1 VTSAICG
8 FKGIAYLARIARE
21 ADGPGLLTVLACKH
35 EYTNRAHCAAP
46 DVSTVDPA
54 ASTALDLRRHP
65 DQSTLM
71 DAVAGIVEGALG
83 DALAARGE
91 ASIAVPGGR
100 TPVPLFE
107 RLARCPLDWARVH
120 VTLTDERAVP
130 VTEATSNERLVREH
144 LLQGAAAG
152 ARFYP
157 LMNGYEDPSV
167 RAETA
172 WSQIAWLPRPFDVVV
187 LGMGEDGHFASL
199 FPRMPGLAAAL
210 DPDVAPA
217 CVAACAPVAPQ
228 ARISLN
234 LASLL
239 DTRLLLLPVVGP
251 AKREVLERALQAAA
265 QEDLPIRALLRQ
277 SRLPLQVHH
286 ADA

>member
-1 VTSAICG
+1 MSTATP
-8 FKGIAYLARIARE
+8 E
-21 ADGPGLLTVLACKH
+21 ALP
-35 EYTNRAHCAAP
+35 
-46 DVSTVDPA
+46 
-54 ASTALDLRRHP
+54 ALDLRRHA
-65 DQSTLM
+65 DQASLM
-71 DAVAGIVEGALG
+71 DAVAGIIEAALG

-100 TPVPLFE
+100 TPVALFE

-157 LMNGYEDPSV
+157 LMNGYDDPAV

-172 WSQIAWLPRPFDVVV
+172 WAQIAWLPRPFDVVV

-199 FPRMPGLAAAL
+199 FPGMPGLAAAL
-210 DPDVAPA
+210 DPHAPPGCVSASAPA
-217 CVAACAPVAPQ
+217 PPQ

-239 DTRLLLLPVVGP
+239 DTRLLLLPVIGP
-251 AKREVLERALQAAA
+251 AKREVLECALQAGV

-277 SRLPLQVHH
+277 SRLPLQVHY